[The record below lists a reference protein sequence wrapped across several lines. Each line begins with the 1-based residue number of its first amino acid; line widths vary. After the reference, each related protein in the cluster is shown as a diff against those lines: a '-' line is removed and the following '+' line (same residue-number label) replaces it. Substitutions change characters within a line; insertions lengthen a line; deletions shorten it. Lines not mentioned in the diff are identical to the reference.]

1 VRLDCKR
8 LSCVR
13 CGPKRA
19 RRYQRA
25 IAREAEA
32 RSLKRFAT
40 LTIDPARL
48 LQEDSVDYIREC
60 WNKFRTYL
68 KRRFG
73 HKVEYIA
80 VLEHHKSG
88 VAHLHVLMD
97 RYIPKEWL
105 DSAWNAVGG
114 GFTWINYVDVHRV
127 SAYISKYLTK
137 ALFGGL
143 PSKKKRISTS
153 RDIHLFEKR
162 ESTGWWFD
170 RGSIEKHYQDTM
182 NSRTQQA
189 VNIQSDN
196 AGLKS
201 FEVVEISS
209 AQHRGHPLLP
219 FLEEPLLETLVGAA
233 L

>member
-1 VRLDCKR
+1 
-8 LSCVR
+8 
-13 CGPKRA
+13 
-19 RRYQRA
+19 
-25 IAREAEA
+25 
-32 RSLKRFAT
+32 LKRFAT

-48 LQEDSVDYIREC
+48 LQEDSADYIREC

-68 KRRFG
+68 RRRFG
-73 HKVEYIA
+73 QRVEYIA

-88 VAHLHVLMD
+88 VAHLHVLID

-153 RDIHLFEKR
+153 RGIRLFEKR
-162 ESTGWWFD
+162 ESTGWWYD
-170 RGSIEKHYQDTM
+170 RGSIEKHYQKTM
-182 NSRTQQA
+182 NSRTQRA
-189 VNIQSDN
+189 VNIQSDHT
-196 AGLKS
+196 GLKS
-201 FEVVEISS
+201 FEAVEISS
-209 AQHRGHPLLP
+209 AQRSGHRRLP
-219 FLEEPLLETLVGAA
+219 FFEEPPLETLVGAA